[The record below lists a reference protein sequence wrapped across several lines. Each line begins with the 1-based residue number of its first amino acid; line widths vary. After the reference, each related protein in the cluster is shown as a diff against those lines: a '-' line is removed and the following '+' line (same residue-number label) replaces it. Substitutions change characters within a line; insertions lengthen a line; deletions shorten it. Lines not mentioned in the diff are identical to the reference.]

1 MCTGP
6 RVLCWMPGA
15 TAAAGAVPPG
25 GQGHEAGHST
35 GWQPCTWWLSE
46 AHEWPSQNLPEPSAE
61 ASRLRV
67 GESWGNSCT
76 WCTVGR
82 LGRKYLCS
90 PASRRW
96 RCVYARGSGKENSS
110 HQLPCFRR
118 TLNMLQNQY
127 EQVCLLFVPAL
138 CK

>member
-46 AHEWPSQNLPEPSAE
+46 AMSGLHKICL
-61 ASRLRV
+61 
-67 GESWGNSCT
+67 
-76 WCTVGR
+76 
-82 LGRKYLCS
+82 S
-90 PASRRW
+90 PALRPAGLEWASPGGTR
-96 RCVYARGSGKENSS
+96 ARGA
-110 HQLPCFRR
+110 
-118 TLNMLQNQY
+118 
-127 EQVCLLFVPAL
+127 LLAG
-138 CK
+138 